1 MRSAL
6 SAIVYNALQGM
17 TNPATANTDERLRG
31 IASMLAAVFVFAIM
45 DASLKRF
52 STQYGMFQVACMRSL
67 SSLLF
72 ICLPVLWQRSWRT
85 LRLRSPLLNVF
96 RALLGVAML
105 ASFVY
110 AVRSLSLAETYS
122 VFLCAPLLMTA
133 LSVPLQGEHVPAR
146 RWIAIGVGLGGV
158 LLILRPSGTAL
169 GSTAALLAAA
179 VGTLCYALSALTVR
193 TLGKLQSSTSMVF
206 WVLAMIG
213 VMSGLLAL
221 RDWQPIPA
229 GDWPWLALVGV
240 SGALGQYWITD
251 AFRRAPPSVV
261 GPFEYTSMLWAFAID
276 WIFWS
281 AQPTRALLIGAGVVI
296 ASGIYVIVDERRMAQ
311 LAMNPGSPPP

>member
-1 MRSAL
+1 MPPAAAAWLSNSAH
-6 SAIVYNALQGM
+6 NK
-17 TNPATANTDERLRG
+17 TNERLRG
-31 IASMLAAVFVFAIM
+31 IASMIAAVFVFAIM
-45 DASLKRF
+45 DASLKRL

-67 SSLLF
+67 SSLFF
-72 ICLPVLWQRSWRT
+72 ICLPLAWQGSWKT
-85 LRLRSPLLNVF
+85 LRLRSPMLHLF

-133 LSVPLQGEHVPAR
+133 LSVPLQGEQVPAR
-146 RWIAIGVGLGGV
+146 RWIAIGIGLAGV
-158 LLILRPSGTAL
+158 LLILRPSGHAL

-179 VGTLCYALSALTVR
+179 LGTLCYALSALTVR
-193 TLGKLQSSTSMVF
+193 TLGKTHSSTAMVF

-213 VMSGLLAL
+213 VFSALLAL
-221 RDWQPIPA
+221 RDWQPIPSA
-229 GDWPWLALVGV
+229 EWPWLALIGV
-240 SGALGQYWITD
+240 SGALGQFWITD

-261 GPFEYTSMLWAFAID
+261 GPFEYTSMLWAFVID

-281 AQPTRALLIGAGVVI
+281 AQPTGGLLLGAGVVI
-296 ASGIYVIVDERRMAQ
+296 ASGIFVIVDERRMAQ

>member
-1 MRSAL
+1 MPSPVNRP
-6 SAIVYNALQGM
+6 
-17 TNPATANTDERLRG
+17 TNERLRG
-31 IASMLAAVFVFAIM
+31 IASMIAAVFVFAIM
-45 DASLKRF
+45 DASLKRL

-67 SSLLF
+67 SSLFF
-72 ICLPVLWQRSWRT
+72 ISLPIVWQRSWQT
-85 LRLRSPLLNVF
+85 LRMRSPRLHVF
-96 RALLGVAML
+96 RAILGVTML
-105 ASFVY
+105 ASFIT

-133 LSVPLQGEHVPAR
+133 LSVPMQGERVPAK
-146 RWIAIGVGLGGV
+146 RWIAIGIGLGGV
-158 LLILRPSGTAL
+158 LLILRPSGSSS

-193 TLGKLQSSTSMVF
+193 MLGKTQSNASMVF
-206 WVLAMIG
+206 WYLTLVGTLSA
-213 VMSGLLAL
+213 VFAL

-229 GDWPWLALVGV
+229 GDWPWLMLVGL
-240 SGALGQYWITD
+240 SGALGQSWITD

-281 AQPTRALLIGAGVVI
+281 AQPTAALLAGAGVVI
-296 ASGIYVIVDERRMAQ
+296 ASGIFVIVDERRMAQ

>member
-1 MRSAL
+1 MQNP
-6 SAIVYNALQGM
+6 VNPK
-17 TNPATANTDERLRG
+17 TNERLRG

-45 DASLKRF
+45 DALLKRL
-52 STQYGMFQVACMRSL
+52 STQYGLFQVACLRSL
-67 SSLLF
+67 SSLVF
-72 ICLPVLWQRSWRT
+72 ICMPILWRRAWNE
-85 LRLRSPLLNVF
+85 LRPRSPALHVF

-105 ASFVY
+105 ASFVF

-133 LSVPLQGEHVPAR
+133 LSVPLQGEKVPAR
-146 RWIAIGVGLGGV
+146 RWVAIGIGLGGV
-158 LLILRPSGTAL
+158 LLILRPAGGSL

-193 TLGKLQSSTSMVF
+193 TLGKTQSSTAMVF
-206 WVLAMIG
+206 WVLALIG
-213 VMSGLLAL
+213 VFSALLAS

-240 SGALGQYWITD
+240 TGALGQYWITD

-281 AQPTRALLIGAGVVI
+281 AHPTGMLLIGAGIVI
-296 ASGIYVIVDERRMAQ
+296 ASGIFVIVDERRLAQ

>member
-1 MRSAL
+1 
-6 SAIVYNALQGM
+6 
-17 TNPATANTDERLRG
+17 
-31 IASMLAAVFVFAIM
+31 MLAAVFVFAIM
-45 DASLKRF
+45 DALLKRL
-52 STQYGMFQVACMRSL
+52 STQYGLFQVACMRSL
-67 SSLLF
+67 SSLVF
-72 ICLPVLWQRSWRT
+72 ICMPIVWRRSWRE
-85 LRLRSPLLNVF
+85 LRPRSPALHLF

-133 LSVPLQGEHVPAR
+133 LSVPLQGEKVPAR
-146 RWIAIGVGLGGV
+146 RWVAIGIGLGGV
-158 LLILRPSGTAL
+158 LLILRPSGGSL

-193 TLGKLQSSTSMVF
+193 TLGKTQSSAAMVF
-206 WVLAMIG
+206 WVLALIG
-213 VMSGLLAL
+213 CISALLAL
-221 RDWQPIPA
+221 RDWHPIPA
-229 GDWPWLALVGV
+229 ADWPWLALVGV
-240 SGALGQYWITD
+240 TGALGQYWITD

-281 AQPTRALLIGAGVVI
+281 AHPTGVLLFGAGIVI
-296 ASGIYVIVDERRMAQ
+296 ASGIFVIIDERRMAQ